1 MPPPKAPTLHRRKFM
16 GLSAAALAGAASSKE
31 RAFGAPV
38 ERRDKPIGLGLIGC
52 GRQGRRDLL
61 TALNVGTGA
70 AGCRAMADPDDNQS
84 ALAMRALD
92 DVGHGPKRE
101 RYKDYRRV
109 LDDATVDAVLIAT
122 PDHWHALAVVDALDA
137 GKDVYLAA
145 PATAM
150 FGELAPV
157 VRRAEVSRRV
167 VQLGL
172 ENRSLQNVSQLRES
186 LSQIGTVASVRAW
199 SFDPGARPLPVEGPS
214 VAPAYCD
221 YEMWLGPAPHRE
233 FTMNRFHDR
242 HQWFW
247 DYGGGY
253 LSRRGIVW
261 LDLAAQLMDLEAP
274 NHSFSSGGNHRFPA
288 DERETPD
295 TQSVTW
301 SFDQVEVN
309 WHHGLGIDSSGAR
322 LPAGVAF
329 EGSDGTLLIHADGWE
344 VRVED
349 RTVDSGTLPSAQNR
363 HERHMANFLD
373 CVRSRESPTATLTD
387 CQYSTLWSQ
396 LANASLRSGLPV
408 NWDRASGSV
417 VRSEEI
423 DRYLFPTYREPW
435 RLPV

>member
-1 MPPPKAPTLHRRKFM
+1 M
-16 GLSAAALAGAASSKE
+16 GLSATALAGVASSKQ

-38 ERRDKPIGLGLIGC
+38 ERGGNTIGLGLIGC
-52 GRQGRRDLL
+52 GRQGRLDLL
-61 TALNVGTGA
+61 TALNSS
-70 AGCRAMADPDDNQS
+70 AGPAVCRAMADPDDNQS

-92 DVGHGPKRE
+92 DIGHSPQRQ
-101 RYKDYRRV
+101 RYKDYRPV
-109 LDDATVDAVLIAT
+109 LADTTVDAVLIGT

-145 PATAM
+145 PVTAM
-150 FGELAPV
+150 FGELATV
-157 VRRAEVSRRV
+157 VGRAEDSRRV

-172 ENRSLQNVSQLRES
+172 ENRSLQEVAELRDA

-199 SFDPGARPLPVEGPS
+199 SFDPQARSLPVEGPA

-261 LDLAAQLMDLEAP
+261 LDLVTQLMDLEAP
-274 NHSFSSGGNHRFPA
+274 NRCFSSGGNHRFPA

-295 TQSVTW
+295 TQSASW
-301 SFDQVEVN
+301 SFDQVEVS

-322 LPAGVAF
+322 FRESVAF
-329 EGSDGTLLIHADGWE
+329 EGSAGTLLIHNDGWE
-344 VRVED
+344 VNVED
-349 RTVDSGTLPSAQNR
+349 RTVDGGTLPSAQNR

-373 CVRSRESPTATLTD
+373 SVQSRESPAATLAD

-417 VRSEEI
+417 ARSEEI